1 MREIKFTISN
11 EELAKLNNSFD
22 QEQLRDMIADEINN
36 SDSSV
41 WSDVASK
48 VIENL
53 DYGDIDYSEIVE
65 NIDIYELRDKVI
77 DDLDYDSI
85 IEGLNIESEVENTM
99 NNYNYSTIA
108 EDLLIQYRP
117 DNGCSTGN
125 EFTRAIERAIVY
137 IFENEDNS
145 SDGTMDKICEEIV
158 RRGMQQILQKQ
169 TVTTNVNNVVVPHTT
184 ELENIFNNL
193 GNDYNL

>member
-53 DYGDIDYSEIVE
+53 DYGDIDYNEIVE

-77 DDLDYDSI
+77 D
-85 IEGLNIESEVENTM
+85 ENTM

-145 SDGTMDKICEEIV
+145 SNGTMDKICEEIV

-169 TVTTNVNNVVVPHTT
+169 TITTNVNNVVVPHTT